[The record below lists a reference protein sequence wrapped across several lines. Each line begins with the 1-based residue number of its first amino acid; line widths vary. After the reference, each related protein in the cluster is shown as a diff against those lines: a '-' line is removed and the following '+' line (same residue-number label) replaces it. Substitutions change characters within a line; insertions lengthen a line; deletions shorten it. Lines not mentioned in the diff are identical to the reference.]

1 MPKPATPAEPNK
13 VPANGASPKNTPAK
27 KVKNPKN
34 DLSPLS
40 MPTNI
45 NDFDQVFTLVK
56 NMERLTSR
64 IDETIKRIN
73 SRLEGLEKIVES
85 LTQQME
91 EQKKNPD
98 ALKTY
103 LNDMSTQLIAQALIS
118 LKTKYPEPEKTGK

>member
-1 MPKPATPAEPNK
+1 MPKPATPADPKKE
-13 VPANGASPKNTPAK
+13 PANANSSKNTTIK
-27 KVKNPKN
+27 KAKNPTN

-64 IDETIKRIN
+64 IDETISRIN
-73 SRLEGLEKIVES
+73 TRLEGLEKIVES

-98 ALKTY
+98 TLKTY

-118 LKTKYPEPEKTGK
+118 LKTKYPAPTKSD